1 MDDELASVIKRVPLL
16 RDAAWLEVVPL
27 VGGLTNVS
35 YRVTIPDGSFAV
47 RVSGENVSVL
57 GLDRYHEQL
66 MLTRAVTAGLAPETV
81 AVLQPE
87 GHTVRG
93 VHRCSAAH
101 DGDVRSA
108 GSSSTRVARALRD
121 VHALALVDAPH
132 HDPYR
137 DIERWL
143 QIIDSRSVQRPAR
156 LAEAL
161 DKTETVRQRRA
172 GRFEPVMCH
181 NDPHPNNVL
190 DDGDRLWLIDWEY
203 AGVGD
208 PFFDFAGVAWHLT
221 PAQRD
226 HFLACAVDEP
236 TCEDRTDLDG
246 MVDVF
251 LTWNIIWSLL
261 QVTDSKVADF
271 DFAEYAEVQLDQVV
285 PAAKRTRILQA

>member
-16 RDAAWLEVVPL
+16 SDAAWLEVVPL

-57 GLDRYHEQL
+57 GLDRYREQL

-87 GHTVRG
+87 GHTV
-93 VHRCSAAH
+93 AAFIDAVPH
-101 DGDVRSA
+101 TMETFVQPDHQA
-108 GSSSTRVARALRD
+108 RVARALRD

-143 QIIDSRSVQRPAR
+143 QIIDSRSVQRPVR

-161 DKTETVRQRRA
+161 DKTETMRQRRA

-208 PFFDFAGVAWHLT
+208 PFFDFAGVARHLT

-285 PAAKRTRILQA
+285 PASKRTRILQA